1 MSPSLYPDSR
11 LGRYEIRSKL
21 GAGGMGEVYL
31 ALDTKL
37 DRRVALKIL
46 PADIASRRDRMDRFV
61 REAKSAAALS
71 HPNLAQIFEIG
82 EDGGMHFIA
91 MEFIDGVTL
100 REKIHRQQVGL
111 VRLLRYL
118 QHVAEGLAKAHAAG
132 IVHRDL
138 KPDNIM
144 ITRDDHAK
152 ILDFGL
158 AKLIEPKHPTSMNSE
173 SASEDATAIFPAL
186 SKSGVIIGSVGY
198 MSPEQALGKTKEID
212 QRSDIFSFG
221 CILYEA
227 VTGHKAFAGKDA
239 IDSLNKI
246 IREPIAPVDDFRP
259 DAPKDLE
266 RIVQR
271 CLAKDPEDRYQTIKD
286 VAIELKQIRRELESG
301 TTLDTKLKS
310 LASGET
316 ARSTSRNSLHSTI
329 EATTSH
335 SASQP
340 FSSAAYLFQW
350 LSRHKLGMAIALVVL
365 IGAVTFFA
373 YYPNR
378 RESGVAIDK
387 IDSIDSIAVLPFQNR
402 GSDAGPEYLSDGLAE
417 SLIYRLSRLPNL
429 KVSPPSSVF
438 RYQSKETD
446 AIKIGR
452 ELGVNAVM
460 AGRIVQRGENL
471 TISVDLIDVRNNKL
485 LWGEKYERKMSQ
497 LLSTQREIATEITQN
512 LPLKL
517 SSEVENELTK
527 SYTENNE
534 AYDHYLKGRFYWNRR
549 NEPDLRKGIEYF
561 RQAVEVDPNFAL
573 AWSGLADSYAL
584 LPHYSETSNPEVKAT
599 IRAAA
604 AKALEVDPNLAEA
617 HNSRAVFLATY
628 EWNFLEAE
636 EEFRQAIK
644 LNPNYATA
652 HHWLSIIL
660 SWQLRDYEAVE
671 EMKRAL
677 EIEPLSRIMNNDFG
691 NTFLY
696 QKQTDKA
703 IEQFKKTLELYPEF
717 PQGHHSLALALAK
730 AGKYQEAIAEQ
741 NKAIT
746 LGGRLFGFVAQLSY
760 INAVSG
766 NRAEA
771 RKLLA
776 ELLKRKKNDSVGN
789 FDLAIVYAGLG
800 QKDQAFEFLTKSELE
815 RFVRMLSI
823 RSSPFFENLRDDP
836 RFKQMLKR
844 IGLPE

>member
-1 MSPSLYPDSR
+1 MSPGLSPDAR

-46 PADIASRRDRMDRFV
+46 PADVASNRDRMDRFV

-71 HPNLAQIFEIG
+71 HPNIAQIFEIG
-82 EDGGMHFIA
+82 EDHGTHFIA
-91 MEFIDGVTL
+91 MEFIEGVTL
-100 REKIHRQQVGL
+100 REKIYRHEVELGK
-111 VRLLRYL
+111 LLRYL

-144 ITRDDHAK
+144 ITREGHAK

-158 AKLIEPKHPTSMNSE
+158 AKLIEPQQPTGLNSE
-173 SASEDATAIFPAL
+173 SASEDATAILHQL
-186 SKSGVIIGSVGY
+186 SKSGVIMGTVGY
-198 MSPEQALGKTKEID
+198 MSPEQALGKTVEID

-246 IREPIAPVDDFRP
+246 IREPVAPVGDFRP
-259 DAPKDLE
+259 DAPKALE
-266 RIVQR
+266 RIVR
-271 CLAKDPEDRYQTIKD
+271 HCLAKDPEDRYQTIKD
-286 VAIELKQIRRELESG
+286 VAIELKELRRELESG
-301 TTLDTKLKS
+301 TAIDTKLKPRV
-310 LASGET
+310 SGET
-316 ARSTSRNSLHSTI
+316 ARSTARDSLRPTT
-329 EATTSH
+329 EATTSR
-335 SASQP
+335 SASRP
-340 FSSAAYLFQW
+340 STLSSAAALVDGF
-350 LSRHKLGMAIALVVL
+350 SRHKLGMAIALVVL
-365 IGAVTFFA
+365 IGAAAFFA
-373 YYPNR
+373 YYPHA
-378 RESGVAIDK
+378 ESEVA
-387 IDSIDSIAVLPFQNR
+387 IDSIAVLPFQTKS
-402 GSDAGPEYLSDGLAE
+402 SDADPEYLSDGLAE
-417 SLIYRLSRLPNL
+417 SLIYRLSQLPNL

-438 RYQSKETD
+438 RYQGKETD
-446 AIKIGR
+446 AIKIGK

-460 AGRIVQRGENL
+460 SGRMVQRGDYL
-471 TISVDLIDVRNNKL
+471 TISVELIDVRNNKL
-485 LWGEKYERKMSQ
+485 LWGEKYERKMSE
-497 LLSTQREIATEITQN
+497 LLSTQREIATEITQ
-512 LPLKL
+512 KL
-517 SSEVENELTK
+517 QFKPSGEVESALTK

-534 AYDHYLKGRFYWNRR
+534 AYQLYLKGRFYWNKR

-617 HNSRAVFLATY
+617 HNSQAVFLATY
-628 EWNFLEAE
+628 EWNLLEAE

-660 SWQLRDYEAVE
+660 SWQLRHDEAVE

-677 EIEPLSRIMNNDFG
+677 EIEPLSRIINNDFG

-703 IEQFKKTLELYPEF
+703 IEQFKKTLELYPDF
-717 PQGHHSLALALAK
+717 VQGHHSLALALAK
-730 AGKYQEAIAEQ
+730 AGKYQEAIAEE

-746 LGGRLFGFVAQLSY
+746 LGGRLFGFVTQLSY

-771 RKLLA
+771 KKLLA
-776 ELLKRKKNDSVGN
+776 ELLERKKKDSVGN

-800 QKDQAFEFLTKSELE
+800 HKDQAFEFLTKSELE
-815 RFVRMLSI
+815 RFVRILSI
-823 RSSPFFENLRDDP
+823 RSSPYFENLRDDP